1 MARFSV
7 QAALKE
13 MRDEQRTDH
22 AALVE
27 KVDEGFKA
35 ATKAMAD
42 HVLEDTTKFSSIDKR
57 LDVVENTRRTMRW
70 LMGAT
75 VVAIL
80 GAAAEFFIN
89 HAAHIVKP

>member
-1 MARFSV
+1 
-7 QAALKE
+7 
-13 MRDEQRTDH
+13 MRDEQREDH
-22 AALVE
+22 RLLVE

-42 HVLEDTTKFSSIDKR
+42 HVLEDTTKFASIDNR
-57 LDVVENTRRTMRW
+57 LAVVENTRRTMRW

-80 GAAAEFFIN
+80 GAAAEFVIN
-89 HAAHIVKP
+89 HLGHVVK